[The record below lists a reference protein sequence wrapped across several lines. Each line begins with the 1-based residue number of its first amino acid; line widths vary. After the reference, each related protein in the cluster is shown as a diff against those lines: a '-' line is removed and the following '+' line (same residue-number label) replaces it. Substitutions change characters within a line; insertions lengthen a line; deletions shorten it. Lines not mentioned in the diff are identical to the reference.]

1 MCLVSINDYELE
13 LSSNVTD
20 AEMKGIA
27 CFAVYNRVVI
37 EKVK

>member
-20 AEMKGIA
+20 AEMKDTA
-27 CFAVYNRVVI
+27 CFAVNNRVVI